1 LIGEEIYVI
10 KLKEDRFHEVRE
22 ELPSVIRQLDF
33 VILHDV
39 LFDKIL
45 GIPDLEQKNS
55 PQITYERNFSRCLQ
69 EVQAQK
75 ANFAVI
81 TREIEL
87 SQVLEVC
94 QTGEVMPQKST
105 YFYPKALGGLIFG
118 SINLNRNLAT

>member
-1 LIGEEIYVI
+1 M
-10 KLKEDRFHEVRE
+10 K
-22 ELPSVIRQLDF
+22 
-33 VILHDV
+33 
-39 LFDKIL
+39 
-45 GIPDLEQKNS
+45 QKNS
-55 PQITYERNFSRCLQ
+55 TQITYERNFSRCLQ

-75 ANFAVI
+75 ASFAVI

-118 SINLNRNLAT
+118 SINQNEFDYDYGVFFK